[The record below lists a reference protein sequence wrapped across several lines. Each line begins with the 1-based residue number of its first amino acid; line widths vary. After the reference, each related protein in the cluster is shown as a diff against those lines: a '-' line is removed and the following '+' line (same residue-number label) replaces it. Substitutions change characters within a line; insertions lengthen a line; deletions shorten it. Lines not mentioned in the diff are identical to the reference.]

1 MNPWCKL
8 GPEMT
13 CSAITVQSMRCTTY
27 YQVLSDKN
35 SCFSINVSFPFSR
48 RLHQL
53 NLLKWIVDTLASGE
67 QKRKGEATSIT
78 MKIRVIGCFVA

>member
-1 MNPWCKL
+1 MVLIRSRNDMQCNHSSKACAVPPVLIVLNGKI
-8 GPEMT
+8 
-13 CSAITVQSMRCTTY
+13 CS
-27 YQVLSDKN
+27 
-35 SCFSINVSFPFSR
+35 SINGSFPFSR

-53 NLLKWIVDTLASGE
+53 NSLKWIVDTLASGE